1 MHVRHAQF
9 RSVTTTSRLY
19 IKTLMSQGRNSSLP
33 AYEIVSLGRRMPSH
47 ELLFVQFLA
56 WDTLSRRRINLIG
69 RKDDGDQLIAHEFD
83 YSVEKQVIT
92 GK

>member
-1 MHVRHAQF
+1 
-9 RSVTTTSRLY
+9 
-19 IKTLMSQGRNSSLP
+19 
-33 AYEIVSLGRRMPSH
+33 
-47 ELLFVQFLA
+47 VQFLA